1 MKSAFLFSNK
11 RASICTLCF
20 TLKHPPRSDIKP
32 ENLLVTDDA
41 DAGAPLQVIDFG
53 SSCDWNTL
61 FKKGLRLATCD
72 PIYAAPERRLDI
84 FKPPFKFDVYS
95 IALIALRAALP
106 SLTDSYNMDNFVTD
120 TLTKCRGSL
129 AKVCE
134 SVMSGRVQ
142 VSSSLRTE
150 LSALDS
156 PENQDLFAILATM
169 LTEAPE
175 DRADVSDCLNSRFVN
190 NNGF

>member
-1 MKSAFLFSNK
+1 M
-11 RASICTLCF
+11 
-20 TLKHPPRSDIKP
+20 
-32 ENLLVTDDA
+32 LVTDDTE
-41 DAGAPLQVIDFG
+41 GSAPLQVIDFG

-84 FKPPFKFDVYS
+84 FKPPYKFDVYS

-106 SLTDSYNMDNFVTD
+106 SLTDSFHMIDFVNNA
-120 TLTKCRGSL
+120 LVKGRGSL

-142 VSSSLRTE
+142 VSPSLKAE
-150 LSALDS
+150 LSTLDS
-156 PENQDLFAILATM
+156 PENQDMFAILATM

-175 DRADVSDCLNSRFVN
+175 DRADVSDCLNSRFVRN
-190 NNGF
+190 DSF